1 MASPMPTIGLKS
13 AFERGGGYN
22 STYSLAG
29 HCMSL
34 LLLRAYQPTFVA
46 EYNVWEESRS
56 EHEMGMNYACG

>member
-34 LLLRAYQPTFVA
+34 LLLRALRTNRPLWRNTMCGKKVVQSVK
-46 EYNVWEESRS
+46 WE
-56 EHEMGMNYACG
+56 